1 MLLRSRCAGRI
12 GEAFCK
18 FGYERLPEQAKKEV
32 EDFINE
38 MLQKTE
44 ASSSLK
50 RKLGLMKGQAQMSPD
65 FDAPLEDFVD

>member
-1 MLLRSRCAGRI
+1 
-12 GEAFCK
+12 
-18 FGYERLPEQAKKEV
+18 V